1 MRRRT
6 LWFLALLALVLVAMG
21 RLARPVAAAP
31 TTTVGDDLRDVVV
44 SPKWFSFCFAP
55 RVPGSPK
62 KIVLLFSL
70 SKLVSF
76 VCSLS
81 NIV

>member
-44 SPKWFSFCFAP
+44 SPKRFAP

-62 KIVLLFSL
+62 KVVLLSFL
-70 SKLVSF
+70 SPSSCRV
-76 VCSLS
+76 VCSLPD
-81 NIV
+81 IV

>member
-1 MRRRT
+1 MRRRS

-44 SPKWFSFCFAP
+44 SPKWIQA
-55 RVPGSPK
+55 RV
-62 KIVLLFSL
+62 
-70 SKLVSF
+70 
-76 VCSLS
+76 VCSLPD
-81 NIV
+81 VV

>member
-1 MRRRT
+1 MRRHS

-44 SPKWFSFCFAP
+44 SP
-55 RVPGSPK
+55 
-62 KIVLLFSL
+62 
-70 SKLVSF
+70 
-76 VCSLS
+76 
-81 NIV
+81 